1 MATATQYDIVIIG
14 GGTAGLVLAN
24 RLSEDTSV
32 SVLVIE
38 AGLNAADDPRIVIPA
53 LFSAIA
59 GTELDWS
66 FATTPQVQ
74 WQEMSMMLESLLKCR

>member
-1 MATATQYDIVIIG
+1 MAAATQYDIIIIG

-24 RLSEDTSV
+24 RLSEESSI

-38 AGLNAADDPRIVIPA
+38 AGTNAADDSRIVIPA
-53 LFSAIA
+53 TFSAIP

-66 FATTPQVQ
+66 YATTPQVR
-74 WQEMSMMLESLLKCR
+74 ELDMRGVYEHLLTRR